1 MKNKKIIATGIMAAA
16 LLPVLYLLFIRSQV
30 IPAVEGKA
38 VSWFQFM
45 IDSLYPRLAT
55 ESHRF
60 PAEFFLQKA
69 DQVILR
75 FSLIMLGISLFS
87 WVYNSKDELR
97 SNVHIYFEKQISVKN
112 ASYLIFFIYLYL
124 LYTSWDIYME
134 YLLLIG
140 ISDFYTPIFPF
151 KYLYPNFPSPLF
163 TGIVFG
169 LFVLSCLLSA
179 FKIKPL
185 LSSIAAILT
194 FTFLYSIRMGFEKI
208 DHGFTTILYALL
220 LLPFLMYAF
229 EKAKKNKSDLVEAW
243 SIQLIKVII
252 PMCYFMAALE
262 KLLTSGIW
270 WLKADNFKTLLYINQ
285 QPLGLLIMKSTILCT
300 LFPLVAWLFQ
310 ISFIS
315 VLKWPKL
322 IPYFLITGILFHQ
335 GTYFLFGAGD
345 PFTPW
350 IAVYVFFLPGLHD
363 ES

>member
-134 YLLLIG
+134 YL
-140 ISDFYTPIFPF
+140 
-151 KYLYPNFPSPLF
+151 
-163 TGIVFG
+163 
-169 LFVLSCLLSA
+169 
-179 FKIKPL
+179 
-185 LSSIAAILT
+185 
-194 FTFLYSIRMGFEKI
+194 
-208 DHGFTTILYALL
+208 
-220 LLPFLMYAF
+220 
-229 EKAKKNKSDLVEAW
+229 
-243 SIQLIKVII
+243 
-252 PMCYFMAALE
+252 
-262 KLLTSGIW
+262 
-270 WLKADNFKTLLYINQ
+270 
-285 QPLGLLIMKSTILCT
+285 
-300 LFPLVAWLFQ
+300 
-310 ISFIS
+310 
-315 VLKWPKL
+315 
-322 IPYFLITGILFHQ
+322 
-335 GTYFLFGAGD
+335 
-345 PFTPW
+345 
-350 IAVYVFFLPGLHD
+350 
-363 ES
+363 